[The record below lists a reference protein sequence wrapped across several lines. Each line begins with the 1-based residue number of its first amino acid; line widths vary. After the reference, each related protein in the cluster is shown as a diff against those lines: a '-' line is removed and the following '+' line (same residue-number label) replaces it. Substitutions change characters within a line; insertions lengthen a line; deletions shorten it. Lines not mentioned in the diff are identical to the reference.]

1 MYGDDPGKEEKILLI
16 SDEITAVWCGG
27 MREDMSSKKKK
38 QSRTQIEFSKSKS
51 PKRMVGS
58 LVFLTLAAIAFI
70 GLLYFANHDRPRYQS
85 SDTSGT
91 EYEVALVNR
100 VLEDN
105 TTVDETTEGI
115 WRGSMDLEVKILS
128 GRYQGEYA
136 TTTNY
141 FSSLYNVRVGEG
153 DKVSVRIDTSGDGTY
168 QVSIYN
174 YYRVPQMI
182 GCVVAFVL
190 LLTLIGGKKGAKSV
204 LGLAFTMVCIL
215 FVLLPLALKGY
226 SALLVTILIILGC
239 NFLCF
244 YLIDG
249 MTGKT
254 VVASIGSLCGVISG
268 AVFAQIANSL
278 MHVTTYQMEEA
289 ETLLLITS
297 TTELHLKDLFL
308 CGILIACMGAV
319 MDVAMSITSAIA
331 ELHEVNPGLSSKDL
345 FLSGMNI
352 GKDAMGTM
360 SNTLILA
367 FAGNSFNMLL
377 MIYSYGVT
385 FQQLMNTDFVAIEVI
400 RSIAGSMGIVCTVPL
415 VALIA
420 AEYYGKKK

>member
-1 MYGDDPGKEEKILLI
+1 
-16 SDEITAVWCGG
+16 
-27 MREDMSSKKKK
+27 MSSKKRKI
-38 QSRTQIEFSKSKS
+38 SRMQKELSKSKS
-51 PKRMVGS
+51 PKRMIGS
-58 LVFLTLAAIAFI
+58 LVFFTLAAIAFL
-70 GLLYFANHDRPRYQS
+70 GVLYAANYDRPRYQS

-100 VLEDN
+100 VLEDRSA
-105 TTVDETTEGI
+105 VDETTEGI

-128 GRYQGEYA
+128 GRYKGEYA
-136 TTTNY
+136 STTNY
-141 FSSLYNVRVGEG
+141 FSSLYNVRVKEGE
-153 DKVSVRIDTSGDGTY
+153 KVSVRIDTADDGTY

-182 GCVVAFVL
+182 GCVMAFVIL
-190 LLTLIGGKKGAKSV
+190 LIAIGGKKGAKSV
-204 LGLAFTMVCIL
+204 LGLAFTLLCIL
-215 FVLLPLALKGY
+215 YVLLPLTLKGCP
-226 SALLVTILIILGC
+226 ALLITILIVLVC

-249 MTGKT
+249 WSGKT
-254 VVASIGSLCGVISG
+254 IVASVGSLCGVISG
-268 AVFAQIANSL
+268 VIFAQIANAL
-278 MHVTTYQMEEA
+278 MHITTFQMDEA

-297 TTELHLKDLFL
+297 TTKLQLKDLFL

-319 MDVAMSITSAIA
+319 MDVGMSITSAIA
-331 ELHEVNPGLSSKDL
+331 ELHEVNAGLTAKEL

-377 MIYSYGVT
+377 MIYSYGVS
-385 FQQLMNTDFVAIEVI
+385 FQQLMNTDFVAIEVV
-400 RSIAGSMGIVCTVPL
+400 RSIAGSMGIICTVPIT
-415 VALIA
+415 AFIA
-420 AEYYGKKK
+420 AEFYGRKKKEIHRKNVKQGRL

>member
-1 MYGDDPGKEEKILLI
+1 
-16 SDEITAVWCGG
+16 
-27 MREDMSSKKKK
+27 MSSKKKK
-38 QSRTQIEFSKSKS
+38 QNRAQIEFSKSKS

-58 LVFLTLAAIAFI
+58 LVFLTLAAIAFM

-100 VLEDN
+100 VLADN
-105 TTVDETTEGI
+105 TMVDETTEGI

-128 GRYQGEYA
+128 GRYKGEYA

-153 DKVSVRIDTSGDGTY
+153 DKVSVRIDTSDDGTY

-190 LLTLIGGKKGAKSV
+190 LLILVGGKKGAKSV

-215 FVLLPLALKGY
+215 FILLPLALKGY
-226 SALLVTILIILGC
+226 STLLVTILIILVC

-249 MTGKT
+249 ISGKT
-254 VVASIGSLCGVISG
+254 VVASIGSLGGVISG
-268 AVFAQIANSL
+268 AIFAQIANSL

-331 ELHEVNPGLSSKDL
+331 ELHEVNPGLASKDL

-415 VALIA
+415 VAMIA
-420 AEYYGKKK
+420 AKYYGKKK